1 LFGQVTKEQD
11 EQERALR
18 QERLK
23 QERREHWQMMLKG
36 AKDEHERT
44 RFLIDSR
51 LESLYD
57 WLNDFDQRVTR
68 EVRAHA
74 RATRTWLVCLTVL
87 VAVLFLERL
96 WS

>member
-74 RATRTWLVCLTVL
+74 RATR
-87 VAVLFLERL
+87 A
-96 WS
+96 

>member
-1 LFGQVTKEQD
+1 LFGHARKEQE

-23 QERREHWQMMLKG
+23 QERREHWQMMLEG
-36 AKDEHERT
+36 GKDEHERT

-57 WLNDFDQRVTR
+57 RLNDFDQRMTR

-74 RATRTWLVCLTVL
+74 RATRAWLICLTVL
-87 VAVLFLERL
+87 VALLVLERL
-96 WS
+96 GS